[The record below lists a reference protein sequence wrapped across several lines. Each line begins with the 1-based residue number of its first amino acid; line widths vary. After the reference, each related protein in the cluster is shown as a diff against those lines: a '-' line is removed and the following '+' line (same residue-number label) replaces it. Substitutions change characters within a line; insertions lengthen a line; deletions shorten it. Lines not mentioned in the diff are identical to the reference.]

1 MDKSSFH
8 TSDIENVE
16 LMHEC
21 SPEHLRK
28 RTVKLKYN
36 KETGEEVKSCGVAN
50 NQGMNE
56 MKIMIRFIFRSDLT
70 RTKQRVSL
78 PLSKIINTKVA
89 FLIAKEQRV

>member
-8 TSDIENVE
+8 TSDIEKVE

-36 KETGEEVKSCGVAN
+36 KETGEE
-50 NQGMNE
+50 E
-56 MKIMIRFIFRSDLT
+56 ELWRSQQLGD
-70 RTKQRVSL
+70 
-78 PLSKIINTKVA
+78 
-89 FLIAKEQRV
+89 E